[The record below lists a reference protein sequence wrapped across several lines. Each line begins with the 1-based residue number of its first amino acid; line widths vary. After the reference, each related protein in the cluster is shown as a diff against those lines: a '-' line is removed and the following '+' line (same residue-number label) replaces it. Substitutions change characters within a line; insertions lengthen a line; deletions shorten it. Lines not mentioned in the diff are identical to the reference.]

1 MVLVPNPHYLVHAAT
16 VYAAGQAP
24 HLLDEVTEKRGSRRK
39 FLVVYIT
46 IQRLVQSEDELRHAI
61 ASYLRKIERPT
72 LRLYTHLPFNRLK
85 RCHARAATKAGVRR
99 PLQVYGFTP

>member
-1 MVLVPNPHYLVHAAT
+1 MVLVPNPHYLVRAAT
-16 VYAAGQAP
+16 VYAAGQAA

-46 IQRLVQSEDELRHAI
+46 IQGLVQSEDEFRHVI
-61 ASYLRKIERPT
+61 TSYLRKIDRLT

-85 RCHARAATKAGVRR
+85 RRRARAAVGPFDASSMEI
-99 PLQVYGFTP
+99 